1 MSQRPRKD
9 GSPAMADD
17 ATNATFDTTSS
28 EFDSPLDTSLNRRT
42 LLRGVG
48 AGAVLLGGGSVLDAC
63 SSSIKGN
70 TTTTSSGKTITIG
83 FVTPL
88 TGALAGF
95 ATSDKFVVETIQK
108 TPQYTKGITIGGKT
122 YPVKIVTV
130 DSQSDSNRAS
140 QVTKQLITQDHADM
154 VLVTSTPEVTNPVA
168 SVCEAQGVPCVA
180 TVVPWESWYFG
191 RGAKP
196 GTTFTYT
203 TMFFFGIPEFGK
215 CFIPMWNR
223 ITNDKTV
230 ALMYPNDADGTAFRQ
245 GFPPLMVKA
254 GYKTVDGGAYPDGTT
269 DYTTMIGKF
278 KTGKCDIYS
287 NAPLPPDFNVFWK
300 QAAQQ
305 GYKPKLATVAKVLLF
320 PADCTALGDLVLNV
334 ATDAWWTPDHP
345 YKSSLDG
352 MTSKELGNSFTA
364 AANKQWVQ
372 ALGSTYSLFEVAY
385 NAFAAADD
393 PHNAKH
399 VAAKLRTMS
408 YTGMCGPLN
417 FAAGPAPGVAII
429 EPVGVQWK
437 KGTGS
442 FPYEMQIVD
451 HSANKAIPLTGELEP
466 TNA

>member
-1 MSQRPRKD
+1 MAEGTSSGGSEATPTEI
-9 GSPAMADD
+9 GSPASGA
-17 ATNATFDTTSS
+17 
-28 EFDSPLDTSLNRRT
+28 LNRRT

-48 AGAVLLGGGSVLDAC
+48 AGAMLLGGGSVLDAC
-63 SSSIKGN
+63 SSSLKGN
-70 TTTTSSGKTITIG
+70 NSSSSTGKTITIG

-88 TGALAGF
+88 TGDLAGF
-95 ATSDKFVVETIQK
+95 ATSDQYVVDTIRK
-108 TPQYTKGITIGGKT
+108 TSQYSKGIKIGSTT
-122 YPVKIVTV
+122 YPVNIVV
-130 DSQSDSNRAS
+130 SDSQSDPNRAS
-140 QVTKQLITQDHADM
+140 QVAKQLITQNKADM

-168 SVCEAQGVPCVA
+168 SVCETQGVPCVS

-223 ITNDKTV
+223 IPNDKTV
-230 ALMYPNDADGTAFRQ
+230 ALMYPNDADGNAFRM
-245 GFPPLMVKA
+245 GFPPLMHKA
-254 GYKTVDGGAYPDGTT
+254 GYKKTIDGGAYTDGLT

-278 KTGKCDIYS
+278 KKAGCQLYS
-287 NAPLPPDFNVFWK
+287 NAPLPPDFNIFWK

-305 GYKPKLATVAKVLLF
+305 GFKPKLATVAKVLLF
-320 PADCTALGDLVLNV
+320 PADCTALGDLVINV
-334 ATDAWWTPDHP
+334 ATDAWWTPFHP

-352 MTSKELGNSFTA
+352 MTSKELGDGFTA
-364 AANKQWVQ
+364 ANNKQWVQ
-372 ALGSTYSLFEVAY
+372 ALGSSYSLFEVAY
-385 NAFAAADD
+385 NAFAAVSD
-393 PHNAKH
+393 PHNH
-399 VAAKLRTMS
+399 NQVAAKLRTMN

-437 KGTGS
+437 KGTN

-451 HSANKAIPLTGELEP
+451 NSANKDVPLTGELEP

>member
-1 MSQRPRKD
+1 
-9 GSPAMADD
+9 MADD
-17 ATNATFDTTSS
+17 AGNATFDNTPGDG
-28 EFDSPLDTSLNRRT
+28 DSPLEAPLNRRT

-63 SSSIKGN
+63 SSSLKGN
-70 TTTTSSGKTITIG
+70 SSGGAAATSSNGSTITIG

-88 TGALAGF
+88 TGPLAGF
-95 ATSDKFVVETIQK
+95 ATSDQFVVDTIKK
-108 TPQYTKGITIGGKT
+108 TSQYSKGIKIGGKT
-122 YPVKIVTV
+122 YPVNIVV
-130 DSQSDSNRAS
+130 ADSQSDPNRAS
-140 QVTKQLITQDHADM
+140 QVAKQLITHNKADM

-168 SVCEAQGVPCVA
+168 SVCESQGVPCVS

-196 GTTFTYT
+196 GQTFKYT
-203 TMFFFGIPEFGK
+203 TMFFFGIPEFGT
-215 CFIPMWNR
+215 CFLPMWNK
-223 ITNDKTV
+223 IPTNKTV
-230 ALMYPNDADGTAFRQ
+230 ALMYPNDADGNAFRQ
-245 GFPPLMVKA
+245 GFPPLMHKG
-254 GYKTVDGGAYPDGTT
+254 GYKKTIDGGAYTDGQT
-269 DYTTMIGKF
+269 DYTSMISKF
-278 KTGKCDIYS
+278 KKNDCELYS

-305 GYKPKLATVAKVLLF
+305 GFKPKLATVAKVLLF
-320 PADCTALGDLVLNV
+320 PADCTALGDLVINV
-334 ATDAWWTPDHP
+334 ATDAWWTPSHP

-352 MTSKELGNSFTA
+352 MTSKELGDAFTA
-364 AANKQWVQ
+364 ANNKQWVQ

-393 PHNAKH
+393 PHNKLH

-417 FAAGPAPGVAII
+417 FAAGPAPGVGII

-437 KGTGS
+437 KATGA

-451 HSANKAIPLTGELEP
+451 NSANKAVPLTGSLEP